1 MEQYGVITET
11 GGDSASVNIQ
21 RHLICGEC
29 GKCGILSGAD
39 RRIITVEALNPIQA
53 EKGQRVVLESDDRQV
68 IFIAFMLY
76 IVPLIGL
83 VVGILGWPQLAGS
96 LGYQD
101 GQDLQAVVVGLV
113 IMIAIFL
120 QIRKWDRRVK
130 DDPRY
135 KPVITGLLLD
145 KQDCG
150 DETAEKEINSQEDQN

>member
-11 GGDSASVNIQ
+11 RGDTASVNLQ

-39 RRIITVEALNPIQA
+39 KRNITVEALNPIQA
-53 EKGQRVVLESDDRQV
+53 EKDQRVVIESDDRQV

-83 VVGILGWPQLAGS
+83 VFGILVWPQIAASYGFQ
-96 LGYQD
+96 G
-101 GQDLQAVVVGLV
+101 GQELQAVGIGLALM
-113 IMIAIFL
+113 IMIYV
-120 QIRKWDRRVK
+120 QIRKWDKRVK
-130 DDPRY
+130 DDVKY

-145 KQDCG
+145 KQDCE
-150 DETAEKEINSQEDQN
+150 DETTKE